1 MSLPIVLA
9 TLFLFQAAEPVPLLD
24 NDFVRVFR
32 DFAPCAGAGT
42 SCGDRVV
49 VALGSI
55 TLNGENIARG
65 DIKVFTAG
73 QRYSAPTGGDY
84 LEVSIKPTHP
94 KVAVPSAQTPPAPDN
109 KILYDCKDFAVFAE
123 KMQPGEMS
131 SVHSH
136 NQRVA
141 IFLNKTQ
148 VEQWEGAALPP
159 AGKGSVRD
167 LIPDTVM
174 WRPAVVHASK
184 DVGKLPIS
192 NLLIEFKP

>member
-1 MSLPIVLA
+1 MNLHIAL
-9 TLFLFQAAEPVPLLD
+9 TILFLFQAAQPDPLLD
-24 NDFVRVFR
+24 NEFVRVFR
-32 DFAPCAGAGT
+32 GSAPCASAGST
-42 SCGDRVV
+42 CGDRVV

-55 TLNGENIARG
+55 SLNGHAMARG

-73 QRYSAPTGGDY
+73 QRYTPPDSRDY

-94 KVAVPSAQTPPAPDN
+94 KVAAPSAQTPPTPDN
-109 KILYDCKDFAVFAE
+109 KVLYDCKDFAVFAE
-123 KMQPGEMS
+123 RMQPGEMS

-159 AGKGSVRD
+159 NGKGNFRD
-167 LIPDTVM
+167 LVPDTVM

>member
-1 MSLPIVLA
+1 MSPHVALA
-9 TLFLFQAAEPVPLLD
+9 ILFLFQAAQQVPLLD
-24 NDFVRVFR
+24 NVFARVSR
-32 DFAPCAGAGT
+32 GSAPCAAAGP

-49 VALGSI
+49 VALGPM
-55 TLNGENIARG
+55 TLNSQKMARG

-73 QRYSAPTGGDY
+73 ERYSPPANGDY

-94 KVAVPSAQTPPAPDN
+94 KVSAPAAKTPLAPDN
-109 KILYDCKDFAVFAE
+109 KVLYDCKDFAVFAE
-123 KMQPGEMS
+123 RMQPGEIS

-136 NQRVA
+136 NQRVV

-159 AGKGSVRD
+159 NGKGNIRELV
-167 LIPDTVM
+167 PDTVM

>member
-1 MSLPIVLA
+1 MNLHLA
-9 TLFLFQAAEPVPLLD
+9 LAILLLFQAAQPAPLLD
-24 NDFVRVFR
+24 NDFVRVSR
-32 DFAPCAGAGT
+32 DSAPCAAAGP

-49 VALGSI
+49 VTLGNI
-55 TLNGENIARG
+55 TLNGQKMARG
-65 DIKVFTAG
+65 DIKVFTLG
-73 QRYSAPTGGDY
+73 ERYSPPASGDY

-94 KVAVPSAQTPPAPDN
+94 KVSAPAAKTPPAPDN
-109 KILYDCKDFAVFAE
+109 KVLYDCKDFAVFAE
-123 KMQPGEMS
+123 RMQPGEMS

-148 VEQWEGAALPP
+148 IEQWEGAALPP
-159 AGKGSVRD
+159 NGKGNVRE
-167 LIPDTVM
+167 LVPDTVM